1 MALEDVA
8 WPEQLTLATRWRRLD
23 NGGAADIREWAGTV
37 AKPRLVI
44 LDTLAELGRR
54 ETAAIVS
61 TMATIGHLPNSTLG
75 QTKPAL
81 PF

>member
-8 WPEQLTLATRWRRLD
+8 WPEQLRLATRWRRLD

-44 LDTLAELGRR
+44 LDTLAFLVVLTERTPPQSVCADIAARGR
-54 ETAAIVS
+54 
-61 TMATIGHLPNSTLG
+61 
-75 QTKPAL
+75 
-81 PF
+81 